1 MNVTRK
7 QQRILQRAIEQWQ
20 QEGVLN
26 SSDGQRLSASL
37 FVRTFDWQRLSR
49 YAFWTAIACVL
60 IALGSLF
67 ADAELVAAIINLFS
81 DSAVARII
89 LPTLLAIAFYYWGFR
104 RQRRESQWHYSTEA
118 ILFLG
123 VICTAIALWQ
133 LGDRLDDGSGH
144 VAPLILLGCAIYG
157 LIGYFARSGLVWLF
171 FLLALGNWFGAE
183 TGYVSGWGAYWLGMS
198 FPIRFVLFG
207 GVLLAL
213 CYLMQNVLRQ
223 RQLFTVSKAMGL
235 TWLFVALW
243 ILSIFGNYDSESWYE
258 VSQAQLLP
266 WGLLFA
272 LAAVICIY
280 ISLKTDDGMLRGFGL
295 TFLAINLYTRFFEFF
310 WYSLHKVVFFLI
322 LAASLAMIGRYAE
335 RIWHAGEGEKK

>member
-37 FVRTFDWQRLSR
+37 SVRTFDWQRLSR

-67 ADAELVAAIINLFS
+67 ADAELIAAIINLFS

-123 VICTAIALWQ
+123 VVCTAIALWQ

-157 LIGYFARSGLVWLF
+157 LIGFFARSGLVWLF

-183 TGYVSGWGAYWLGMS
+183 TGYISGWGAYWLGMS

-243 ILSIFGNYDSESWYE
+243 IVAGELDGGFGQRQEKGIAESAIGVAKE
-258 VSQAQLLP
+258 NRFHRQLAHLVQL
-266 WGLLFA
+266 GKTLFD
-272 LAAVICIY
+272 LAA
-280 ISLKTDDGMLRGFGL
+280 GFIGNAFAQCH
-295 TFLAINLYTRFFEFF
+295 TANGAVFHRVTHPPVDITVPDVPRVFF
-310 WYSLHKVVFFLI
+310 WAFFV
-322 LAASLAMIGRYAE
+322 
-335 RIWHAGEGEKK
+335 RIEPGDHCLY

>member
-37 FVRTFDWQRLSR
+37 SVRTFDWQRLSR

-67 ADAELVAAIINLFS
+67 ADAELIAAIINLFS

-123 VICTAIALWQ
+123 VVCTAIALWQ

-157 LIGYFARSGLVWLF
+157 LIGFFARSGLVWLF

-183 TGYVSGWGAYWLGMS
+183 TGYISGWGAYWLGMS

-243 ILSIFGNYDSESWYE
+243 ILSIFGNYDSDSWYG

-266 WGLLFA
+266 
-272 LAAVICIY
+272 
-280 ISLKTDDGMLRGFGL
+280 
-295 TFLAINLYTRFFEFF
+295 
-310 WYSLHKVVFFLI
+310 
-322 LAASLAMIGRYAE
+322 
-335 RIWHAGEGEKK
+335 